1 MLSIFP
7 GLLTYQLISPLL
19 IRIVLG
25 AIFVFWS
32 YQTLFKYKAL
42 GTYTKLS
49 SVLEGIAGILLIVC
63 LFTQLASL
71 YLLADLLVRLY
82 KKVMNKNFLTD
93 GVNYYLILLV
103 LAISLLLTGPG
114 FLALDLPL

>member
-7 GLLTYQLISPLL
+7 GLLTYQLVSPLL

-32 YQTLFKYKAL
+32 YQAFFKHKVS
-42 GTYTKLS
+42 GTYTRLS
-49 SVLEGIAGILLIVC
+49 SALEGIAGILLIIG

-71 YLLADLLVRLY
+71 YLLADLIVRVY
-82 KKVMNKNFLTD
+82 KKVVSKNFLTD

-114 FLALDLPL
+114 FLAFDLPL